1 MPFALPEVT
10 NHVDRSD
17 HSVGPSSLEDAKVA
31 QPARK
36 ANLHVDMYVALFFG
50 ERFARRRVALAGRFA
65 QSPGKMNNLFGF
77 GNLKFQGIIF

>member
-31 QPARK
+31 QPDLK
-36 ANLHVDMYVALFFG
+36 ANLHVDMYVALFVRG
-50 ERFARRRVALAGRFA
+50 GVHVVELLSLDMDTALEGKRPEPTEYI
-65 QSPGKMNNLFGF
+65 QSY
-77 GNLKFQGIIF
+77 

>member
-31 QPARK
+31 QPDLK
-36 ANLHVDMYVALFFG
+36 ANLVFNLHVDMYVALFV
-50 ERFARRRVALAGRFA
+50 RRGVHVVELLSLDTDTTMEAKRPEPIEYEVYL
-65 QSPGKMNNLFGF
+65 
-77 GNLKFQGIIF
+77 